1 LKSPRLSTR
10 AGEEQAIKILIV
22 DGDPSCHSG
31 IAEILTSR
39 GCDLLE
45 VDGGEEALRIAH
57 EERPAIAIIDLLTP
71 KLDRGDFVRQVRN
84 DPAIAR
90 MPVIFYADGF
100 LEIASCLARDGESL
114 LTPMLLCEEAIRGK
128 TIVELSAPVVSGNGN
143 GKSASRCR
151 ESVQETF
158 AFACAN
164 GGERARIRPGEL
176 MTEVID
182 NARRVFSKAVQI
194 TSAYSEDL
202 WQIEGDRVQLHR
214 VLTNLLLN
222 ARQAMPKGGL
232 LVVSA
237 QNFDVDQRYASMTL
251 GAEPGQYV
259 MLRVSDT
266 GRGTPRSVIDNIF
279 TPFLERKEI
288 GPGTSLGL
296 IKSHGGFISVCSRFG
311 KGTTFQIFLPAKVV
325 ENGSGPEQETGRKV
339 RVERKKGKR

>member
-1 LKSPRLSTR
+1 MRLPRLSTR
-10 AGEEQAIKILIV
+10 AGEERAIKILIV
-22 DGDPSCHSG
+22 DGDPSCHTG
-31 IAEILTSR
+31 IAEILTKR

-45 VDGGEEALRIAH
+45 VGGGEEALRIAH
-57 EERPAIAIIDLLTP
+57 EEKPAIAIVDLLTP
-71 KLDRGDFVRQVRN
+71 QLDRGDFVRQVRN

-90 MPVIFYADGF
+90 MPVIFYADGY
-100 LEIASCLARDGESL
+100 LEIASGLAGDGESL

-128 TIVELSAPVVSGNGN
+128 TIVELIAPVVAANGN
-143 GKSASRCR
+143 GKSAPRAG

-158 AFACAN
+158 IFACAT
-164 GGERARIRPGEL
+164 GGERARISPGEL
-176 MTEVID
+176 MTEVIG
-182 NARRVFSKAVQI
+182 NVRKVFPKAIQI

-222 ARQAMPKGGL
+222 ARQAMPQGGL

-237 QNFDVDQRYASMTL
+237 RNFDVDQRYASMTL
-251 GAEPGQYV
+251 GAELGQYV

-279 TPFLERKEI
+279 TPFLERKVI

-296 IKSHGGFISVCSRFG
+296 IKGHGGFMSVYSRFG
-311 KGTTFQIFLPAKVV
+311 KGTTFQIFLPAKAV
-325 ENGSGPEQETGRKV
+325 ENGSGPEQKTGCKV